1 MKTANLAIVF
11 TDIKGFTERTSRQT
25 LEENQRLLQVHEAL
39 LAPLFRAFGG
49 RIIKTIGDAFLV
61 TFESPTQAVLS
72 GIAIQDQL
80 WHHNRLLPEEDQLH
94 VRVAVNV
101 GEVRVEAN
109 DIFGEPVNIA
119 ARVEGITDA
128 DEVFFTEAVYLAMN
142 KAEVPSQ
149 EVGAFE
155 LKGIPGKIRVF
166 RVPRAP
172 YRVEAPSPGLVVS
185 EAEAT
190 SMPPFGNLALSRVS
204 EEGMDLSAL
213 GQRAAVG
220 AAQLGQGAAQL
231 GQRAAGGAVVL
242 GQKAASGAVVL
253 GQKAASGAV
262 VLSQRAAEG
271 AVVVG
276 QRATV
281 LGQQA
286 HSAGS
291 ALWGRMLE
299 ARARMTPE
307 QRKKGLLVV
316 AAAGVLLVGAGGFL
330 WVGSAPM
337 RSIRAVEGTAGMEK
351 TRRSNE
357 AQKYIDA
364 EKDPGRRLYLAGRLS
379 EAQGNVSGALG
390 DYGQAA
396 KKGDDDAVSRI
407 VSLLEHENCWTRVA
421 AVRTAAELK
430 LEDAR
435 GTLESLAE
443 NGGEDDGRSGGFLRS
458 NCDSKKA
465 AEGALKRLDAN

>member
-25 LEENQRLLQVHEAL
+25 LEENQQLLQVHEAL
-39 LAPLFRAFGG
+39 LAPLFKAFGG

-80 WHHNRLLPEEDQLH
+80 WHHNRPLLPDDQLH

-185 EAEAT
+185 EEEAAAL
-190 SMPPFGNLALSRVS
+190 PPFGNLALSRVS

-213 GQRAAVG
+213 GHRAAEG
-220 AAQLGQGAAQL
+220 AAQFGQGAAQL

-253 GQKAASGAV
+253 GQ
-262 VLSQRAAEG
+262 RAAEG

-276 QRATV
+276 QRASV
-281 LGQQA
+281 LGRQA
-286 HSAGS
+286 HTAGS
-291 ALWGRMLE
+291 ALWARGRE
-299 ARARMTPE
+299 AHAQMTPA
-307 QRKKGLLVV
+307 QRKKWTML
-316 AAAGVLLVGAGGFL
+316 AAAVGVVLLGLVAVL
-330 WVGSAPM
+330 WVQGAPM
-337 RSIRAVEGTAGMEK
+337 RAITAVEGTAGMEK

-364 EKDPGRRLYLAGRLS
+364 EKDPGRRLYLSGRLS
-379 EAQGNVSGALG
+379 EAQGNVSGAMG

-396 KKGDDDAVSRI
+396 KKGNDDAVSRV

-435 GTLESLAE
+435 STLETLAE
-443 NGGEDDGRSGGFLRS
+443 SGGDDDGRASGNFFKS

-465 AEGALKRLDAN
+465 AESALKRLDAN